1 MAGASIGVRRPLI
14 LKAVNGLG
22 VLLERGGLSF
32 ELDSRGILDRAER
45 TSGYTL
51 DDPSMREG
59 LDRLVRSVEQQAR
72 LSTFGRFAIR
82 NMLQRAADSRLRVE
96 RAFAEDPAIRDE
108 PVRAPV
114 FIIGMPRTG
123 TTILHAL
130 LHLDRNHRAPLS
142 WECLLPHPAPRPE
155 DYRDNERVETIHREF
170 QRIFRLVPDFR
181 KKHYMT
187 AVSPQECVAITALN
201 FTSFQY
207 LAQAYLPDYHEW
219 FVRADQERNLR
230 WHRRFLQFLQSGGVR
245 TPRWLLKSPVH
256 LMRLRALFA
265 VYPDATV
272 IMTHRHPDQVVP
284 SVGSVVSS
292 MRSLYSDH
300 EDAKRTGR
308 EQFGIWAD
316 YIARFLEDRQSFGR
330 EEQIV
335 DVLFD
340 DFVRDQMA
348 VVDSI
353 YERLGWVLHT
363 EDRARMEAF
372 LQDEPRNKHGIHE
385 YSLDS
390 IGVTPEDIN
399 RKYSRYLGFLDSLR
413 GPTASPGQSEQRRR
427 DGQSTGAG

>member
-1 MAGASIGVRRPLI
+1 MAGTPIGVQRPVI

-22 VLLERGGLSF
+22 ALLERAGLS
-32 ELDSRGILDRAER
+32 LSIDSGAILDQAARV
-45 TSGYTL
+45 SGHTL
-51 DDPSMREG
+51 HDPSVLEG
-59 LDRLVRSVEQQAR
+59 LGRLVRSLEHDAR

-82 NMLQRAADSRLRVE
+82 NTLQRAADSRFRIE
-96 RAFAEDPAIRDE
+96 CAYAKDPSIAAEPI
-108 PVRAPV
+108 RAPV

-142 WECLLPHPAPRPE
+142 WECLLPHPAPRPQ
-155 DYRDNERVETIHREF
+155 DYRDNDRIDTIRADFE
-170 QRIFRLVPDFR
+170 RIFRLVPDFR

-187 AVSPQECVAITALN
+187 AVSPQECIAITALN

-219 FVRADQERNLR
+219 FVHADQQHNLG

-245 TPRWLLKSPVH
+245 SPRWLLKSPVH

-272 IMTHRHPDQVVP
+272 IMTHRHPAQVVP
-284 SVGSVVSS
+284 SVASLVSS
-292 MRSLYSDH
+292 MRSLYSDY
-300 EDAKRTGR
+300 EDVRRTGR
-308 EQFGIWAD
+308 EQLRIWAD
-316 YIARFLEDRQSFGR
+316 YIAKSLADRRALGR

-340 DFVRDQMA
+340 DFVGDQMA

-353 YERLGWVLHT
+353 YERHGWALHP
-363 EDRARMEAF
+363 EDRGRMEAF
-372 LQDEPRNKHGIHE
+372 LRDEPRDKHGTHE
-385 YSLDS
+385 YSLER
-390 IGVTPEDIN
+390 IGVTPKDID
-399 RKYSRYLGFLDSLR
+399 RDYSHYLGFLDSLR
-413 GPTASPGQSEQRRR
+413 RPRARPGQSEQRRR
-427 DGQSTGAG
+427 DGEPTGAG